1 MVKGVSARRADAP
14 GALVV
19 SADRPGV
26 VARLLIL
33 GVRGYQRVLS
43 PLMGGQCRFT
53 PSCSIYALEAI
64 ERHGAIRG
72 SWLVVRRVGRC
83 HPWGGGGHDPVP

>member
-1 MVKGVSARRADAP
+1 
-14 GALVV
+14 
-19 SADRPGV
+19 V

>member
-1 MVKGVSARRADAP
+1 MVEGDTRRAIAP
-14 GALVV
+14 GAVLVRV
-19 SADRPGV
+19 DRPGLI
-26 VARLLIL
+26 ARLLIL

-43 PLMGGQCRFT
+43 PFLGGQCRFT

-72 SWLVVRRVGRC
+72 SWLVARRVGRC

>member
-1 MVKGVSARRADAP
+1 
-14 GALVV
+14 V